1 MFRKSAAVTLILVM
15 LSGCTAAKVPKQAL
29 DLSPEDISNK
39 QLQTKF
45 FETTDEKMILS
56 ASAGL
61 LQDLGFNLDESCPDL
76 GLVTCS
82 KNRSAVVTGQVVGA
96 VVVAILFGVAV
107 PIDKEQKIRASLVTR
122 PVGEK
127 SDRVAVRLTIQR
139 VVWNDRNMVSKAET
153 VNDPQIYQEFFN
165 KLAQSIF
172 LEAHDI

>member
-1 MFRKSAAVTLILVM
+1 MLKKCSAIVLLVAM
-15 LSGCTAAKVPKQAL
+15 LSGCVATKVPKQAL
-29 DLSPEDISNK
+29 VLSQEDLSNK
-39 QLQTKF
+39 QLQTKIF
-45 FETTDEKMILS
+45 DTSDEKMVLA

-61 LQDLGFNLDESCPDL
+61 LQDLGFNLDESCTDL
-76 GLVTCS
+76 GLVTSS
-82 KNRSAVVTGQVVGA
+82 KNRTAVDSGQVAGA
-96 VVVAILFGVAV
+96 IAMAILFGVVV

-127 SDRVAVRLTIQR
+127 SERVAVRLTVQR
-139 VVWNDRNMVSKAET
+139 VIWNDQNAVTKAET

>member
-1 MFRKSAAVTLILVM
+1 MFRKCAAIALILAM
-15 LSGCTAAKVPKQAL
+15 LGGCVPKKVPKQAL
-29 DLSPEDISNK
+29 ELAPEDLSNK
-39 QLQTKF
+39 QLQTRV

-61 LQDLGFNLDESCPDL
+61 LQDLGFNLDESCTDL
-76 GLVTCS
+76 GLVTSS
-82 KNRSAVVTGQVVGA
+82 KNRSAVETGQVVGA
-96 VVVAILFGVAV
+96 IIVAIVFGVAV

-122 PVGEK
+122 PVGENH
-127 SDRVAVRLTIQR
+127 DRVVVRLTLQR
-139 VVWNDRNMVSKAET
+139 VVWNSKKEVSKAET